1 MENLE
6 LSLSLWSAGVRV
18 VLYVVKLSPA
28 KQSVS
33 LPSRPPPPPPPPPR
47 GPTTESPPKVF
58 SFSVPHVQNDPELK
72 WTLTAPERREG
83 ELEMLHRPAPISYHI
98 DSYIIPKECA
108 HNTCVERNHNTPCVN
123 VYNVAAL
130 AVALVV
136 VVVLVVVAARR
147 AHSVPGEALG

>member
-1 MENLE
+1 M
-6 LSLSLWSAGVRV
+6 
-18 VLYVVKLSPA
+18 
-28 KQSVS
+28 
-33 LPSRPPPPPPPPPR
+33 
-47 GPTTESPPKVF
+47 
-58 SFSVPHVQNDPELK
+58 PHVQNDPELR

-83 ELEMLHRPAPISYHI
+83 ELEMLHRPAPISYNI

-136 VVVLVVVAARR
+136 VVVLVVVVACR